1 MKDNPGLTAHP
12 ETEYVGTIIKMVDGL
27 DATHKDPAEF
37 TAALEAAIAL
47 QVDTRARQLAR
58 AEAAEIVS
66 TSHGSSVFTTKIDE
80 ANRRIAE
87 LRAKSDG
94 RSVEEH
100 LAEIQVEDR
109 KPRLGFFA
117 SQTAAADARIAE
129 LKEQIAASSKS
140 KQARGPLERDDLHA
154 ARTKKRELTPEERI
168 ARTRENLR
176 VVQLKLQA
184 YASLSKIIQ
193 GHIARISEVI
203 EKSDQID
210 QKDVDKLNKFRDA
223 LEQIDKQVSVF
234 SKKKDELDKEQ
245 QENLQRA
252 QIETY
257 QQLEAKIKQK
267 REELIAAERAEQ
279 EAAQDKNYS
288 GFLLPGKFLQVVKEE
303 QQRAIESQEASI
315 ETDIQGLASQI
326 TQMSRGRTSSAV
338 SSALST
344 VSQAQASQGMHGS
357 LTPEKEARA
366 IEEVLLGDH
375 AAVRATSTVGPA
387 STPITPEVAE
397 RKAEEA
403 KNFDPDLY
411 AKKKSTDI

>member
-1 MKDNPGLTAHP
+1 MKDNPGLTAHS
-12 ETEYVGTIIKMVDGL
+12 ETEYVGLVTGMVDEL
-27 DATHKDPAEF
+27 DATHKDSAKF
-37 TAALEAAIAL
+37 AAALEAAIAL

-58 AEAAEIVS
+58 AEAAEIVPA
-66 TSHGSSVFTTKIDE
+66 SHGSSVFTTKIDE

-87 LRAKSDG
+87 LKAKSDG

-100 LAEIQVEDR
+100 LAEIQAEDR

-129 LKEQIAASSKS
+129 LREQIAASKG

-154 ARTKKRELTPEERI
+154 ARTKKRELTPEEKI

-184 YASLSKIIQ
+184 YASLSKVIQ

-252 QIETY
+252 KIETY

-279 EAAQDKNYS
+279 EVSQDKNYS

-303 QQRAIESQEASI
+303 QQRAVESQEASI
-315 ETDIQGLASQI
+315 ESDIQGLASQI

-344 VSQAQASQGMHGS
+344 VSQAQASQGVHGS
-357 LTPEKEARA
+357 LNPEKEARA

-375 AAVRATSTVGPA
+375 TAVRATSTVDPA
-387 STPITPEVAE
+387 STPITPEVAA

-411 AKKKSTDI
+411 AKKKPTDV